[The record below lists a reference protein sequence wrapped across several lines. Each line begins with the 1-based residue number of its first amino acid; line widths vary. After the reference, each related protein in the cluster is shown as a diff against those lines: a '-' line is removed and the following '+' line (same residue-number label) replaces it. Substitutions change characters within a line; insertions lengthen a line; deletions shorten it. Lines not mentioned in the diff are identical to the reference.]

1 MKKTLLLIT
10 FLTSVF
16 GFAQTFDNIPTGTGI
31 YINKLIPSPSGADLT
46 NEYIEIR
53 GTASAVVPSDL
64 YFISIEGDGNS
75 SSRGK
80 VSESIQLGDG
90 TRTFGANGMLVIITN
105 YTETDNGNTL
115 TESPYKSVISSDA
128 TVIEIALTG
137 TDVSSSSSSA
147 VDTKTPDIGYDGNL
161 IDATATYMLVSASSD
176 PKGLRIDGTSDSSD
190 ADGVINATGDHTS
203 WTLYDSITYAD
214 DDDVD
219 DGENGEYC
227 YGQIVY
233 IQDHAAFSSHHKITT
248 SAFVVD
254 FATTSDA
261 NYILRQ
267 GTKTGYTADDWV
279 VSANG
284 SNSSVPN
291 WILSTSSSKVYP
303 DEFSGWEGIKE
314 VYGQLNPTAASLS
327 IDDVFSSKISIYP
340 NPANEFIQ
348 ISTDETITG
357 VEVYNLIGKKV
368 ISLSNLL
375 ENRLDVSNLSKGIY
389 VLKVMSNDLVG
400 SRKIIIE

>member
-31 YINKLIPSPSGADLT
+31 YINKLIASPSGSDLT

-53 GTASAVVPSDL
+53 GTANAVVPSDL

-80 VSESIQLGDG
+80 VSEAILLGDG
-90 TRTFGANGMLVIITN
+90 TRTFGANGILAIITN
-105 YTETDNGNTL
+105 YTDSDDNSVTD
-115 TESPYKSVISSDA
+115 SPYESIISSDA
-128 TVIEIALTG
+128 TIIEIALTG

-161 IDATATYMLVSASSD
+161 IDATATYMLVSASDS
-176 PKGLRIDGTSDSSD
+176 PKGVRIDGTSDSSD
-190 ADGVINATGDHTS
+190 ANGVINATGDHTS
-203 WTLYDSITYAD
+203 WTLYDSVSYGD

-219 DGENGEYC
+219 ENENGEYL
-227 YGQIVY
+227 YGQTVFV
-233 IQDHAAFSSHHKITT
+233 QNNATNSAKHFITT
-248 SAFVVD
+248 SATIVD
-254 FATTSDA
+254 FATASDA

-267 GTKTGYTADDWV
+267 GTKTGHSADDWI

-291 WILSTSSSKVYP
+291 WIFSTSSTKVYP
-303 DEFSGWEGIKE
+303 NEFLGWEGIKD
-314 VYGQLNPTAASLS
+314 VYGQLNPTAESLS
-327 IDDVFSSKISIYP
+327 VDDFFSSQISAYP
-340 NPANEFIQ
+340 NPAQDFIQ
-348 ISTDETITG
+348 VSSTKEITG
-357 VEVYNLIGKKV
+357 LEMYNLIGKKV
-368 ISLSNLL
+368 VSFSSVINNRISTSKLA
-375 ENRLDVSNLSKGIY
+375 KGIY
-389 VLKVMSNDLVG
+389 ILKVSSNELIG
-400 SRKIIIE
+400 TKKIIIE